1 MKKEKKECRIQ
12 LRLTPKEKG
21 KLDRIIE
28 KSGLKQSEFVR
39 SRVFDQDLGNKEST
53 LRCIEILVETA
64 DLIRHIEEK
73 YPVMME
79 DSEMKKRVVRLWKKL
94 Q

>member
-39 SRVFDQDLGNKEST
+39 SRVFDQDLGNKQST
-53 LRCIEILVETA
+53 LLCIEILVETT